1 MLRGMDLRGGWR
13 ELGGMTRN
21 PKIRLFAVAVL
32 VLTIGAALCA
42 NFLAPAGYEHQFRES
57 PGASPS
63 SQHLLGTDDLGRDR
77 FARLLFG
84 ARVSLLLAPLAAA
97 ISTLLAAFFGGMAGY
112 FGGWIERVALV
123 VVDLF
128 LSIPWLFLLISVRA
142 VLPLN
147 ISPQSSVIVTFLLLG
162 FLGWAVSAR
171 VVCAGT
177 RELMSSEFVT
187 LARATGFSGLKLV
200 RLHLLPNLRGTL
212 MAQFWISVPVFII
225 TEANLGALGLGVSEP
240 LPSLG
245 SLLRELQSVVTLRPE
260 PWRFIPLVVLVLVV
274 SCFEILLN
282 HSLISSR
289 GTSEVRA

>member
-1 MLRGMDLRGGWR
+1 MSS
-13 ELGGMTRN
+13 
-21 PKIRLFAVAVL
+21 PKIRLFAIVVLAV
-32 VLTIGAALCA
+32 TIGSALCA
-42 NFLAPAGYEHQFRES
+42 NYLAPVGYEHQFRET

-63 SQHLLGTDDLGRDR
+63 AKHLLGTDDLGRDR
-77 FARLLFG
+77 FARLLYG

-97 ISTLLAAFFGGMAGY
+97 LSTLLAAFFGGMAGY

-147 ISPQSSVIVTFLLLG
+147 ISPQSSVVVTFLLLG

-177 RELMSSEFVT
+177 RELMKSEFVT
-187 LARATGFSGLKLV
+187 LARATGFSGSKLV
-200 RLHLLPNLRGTL
+200 RLHVLPNLRGIL
-212 MAQFWISVPVFII
+212 LAQFWISVPVFIL

-245 SLLRELQSVVTLRPE
+245 SLLRELQNVVTLRPE

-274 SCFEILLN
+274 SCFEVLLN
-282 HSLISSR
+282 SPSISSR
-289 GTSEVRA
+289 GTSEVRV